1 MNAAKRR
8 RQEGM
13 TLLEIVIVTAILAL
27 AASGLSFSLGALS
40 RTHLKAGT
48 GKLAAAVRFA
58 YSRAITRG
66 TTVRIKFSIPG
77 NTFSIEEAK
86 SGVTLARLSEKEA
99 VGARG
104 EDGQALSAV
113 DPWAAAAARLSTPDK
128 PTLGSSP
135 FTPIT
140 SAGRVSAESA
150 ADEDSSASS
159 ASGSSASGKNR
170 FTNVSLGRGVQ
181 IVKLTVP
188 HEPEPVTGGEGAIH
202 FFPGGRTEHAVV
214 QLGDGREGVY
224 TLDVHPLTG
233 RARIYPEAYEP
244 RELQDNPEDED
255 VSEVEEP

>member
-40 RTHLKAGT
+40 RTHLKSGT
-48 GKLAAAVRFA
+48 GKLASAVRFA

-99 VGARG
+99 VGTRG
-104 EDGQALSAV
+104 EDGQTLSAV
-113 DPWAAAAARLSTPDK
+113 DPWAAAAARLNTPDK

-140 SAGRVSAESA
+140 SGSRASADPV
-150 ADEDSSASS
+150 ADEGGDDESASS
-159 ASGSSASGKNR
+159 GSKKNR
-170 FTNVSLGRGVQ
+170 YTNVSLGRGVQ

-214 QLGDGREGVY
+214 QLGDGRSGVY
-224 TLDVHPLTG
+224 SLEVHPLTG

-244 RELQDNPEDED
+244 RELQDNPEDDD
-255 VSEVEEP
+255 VSEVDEP